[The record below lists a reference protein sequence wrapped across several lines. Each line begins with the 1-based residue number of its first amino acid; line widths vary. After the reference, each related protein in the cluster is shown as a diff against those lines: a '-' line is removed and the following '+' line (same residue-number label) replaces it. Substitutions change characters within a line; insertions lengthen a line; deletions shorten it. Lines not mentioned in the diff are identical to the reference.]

1 MESQVLSPLP
11 ELTDSRSEAAIQYE
25 LERNKPMP
33 SENHS
38 KAQRRLIVQLDLNYG
53 EDYDV
58 FPELEITFPV
68 RNCIPDLAIYPIK
81 PDNWAKDNIRRDDI
95 PKLAIEI
102 LSPRQAYSDI
112 IEKIE
117 DIYFPAG
124 LPSAWVVLPPS
135 KAILLMKSDGTSQF
149 FTTGIM
155 KDDASGFEVD
165 LGKIFK

>member
-1 MESQVLSPLP
+1 MESQVISPLP

-25 LERNKPMP
+25 IERNKPMP

-38 KAQRRLIVQLDLNYG
+38 KVQRRLTVQLDLNYG
-53 EDYDV
+53 ENYDV
-58 FPELEITFPV
+58 FPELEITFPAK
-68 RNCIPDLAIYPIK
+68 NCVPDLAIYPIK
-81 PDNWAKDNIRRDDI
+81 PDNWVKDNIRRTDL
-95 PKLAIEI
+95 PNLVIEI
-102 LSPRQAYSDI
+102 LSPRQVYGDI

-117 DIYFPAG
+117 EIYFPAG
-124 LPSAWVVLPPS
+124 MRSAWVVLPPN

-149 FTTGIM
+149 FTSGIL